1 MALKP
6 GTANTVEKHTGVG
19 GVVSITKDPFVPV
32 QIGRTHLDYTTMP
45 IAQSGITEANPGVLT
60 SAGHGLT
67 TNDLLIYNTE
77 GGTALV
83 TGSSDTAA
91 DGAYFYAKVVDG
103 DTFQITAAPDG
114 TGLQVSTDGND
125 NQTFSRAIGKVT

>member
-1 MALKP
+1 MPLKP

-19 GVVSITKDPFVPV
+19 GVVSITKDPFVPL
-32 QIGRTHLDYTTMP
+32 QIGRTHLDYTTMT
-45 IAQSGITEANPGVLT
+45 IAQASITEANPGVFT

-67 TNDLLIYNTE
+67 TNDLLVYNTE

-83 TGSSDTAA
+83 SSAKTHA
-91 DGAYFYAKVVDG
+91 DGDYLYAKVVDA
-103 DTFQITAAPDG
+103 DTFQVTSAPDG
-114 TGLQVSTDGND
+114 TGLQITTDGND